1 MSLMSPALAGRF
13 FTTSATW
20 EAQGDLWGT
29 SGGGEEES
37 EPVLRVG
44 VGEVCRIRSN
54 LQQWKMYLTTIK
66 LY

>member
-29 SGGGEEES
+29 SWGGEEES
-37 EPVLRVG
+37 VPVLWLG